1 MRLPPI
7 TRVEPKTPSR
17 FETDVSL
24 GIQDIG
30 RDLVKIKSD
39 VSDLC
44 LIALG
49 LLALSVFNILLHYHC
64 SDLLSKIKQ
73 ESATPKHAVQMEAN
87 Q

>member
-1 MRLPPI
+1 M
-7 TRVEPKTPSR
+7 EPKTPSR

-44 LIALG
+44 FMATG
-49 LLALSVFNILLHYHC
+49 LFALSIINILLHYHC
-64 SDLLSKIKQ
+64 AELLSEIKQ
-73 ESATPKHAVQMEAN
+73 STTTSKAVQMEAN

>member
-17 FETDVSL
+17 FETDVSR

-30 RDLVKIKSD
+30 RDAIRIKSD

-44 LIALG
+44 FMAIG
-49 LLALSVFNILLHYHC
+49 LVTLSVINLFLTVYCAVSVYQIKH
-64 SDLLSKIKQ
+64 STSK
-73 ESATPKHAVQMEAN
+73 AVQMEAN

>member
-1 MRLPPI
+1 M
-7 TRVEPKTPSR
+7 EPKTPSR

-44 LIALG
+44 FMATG
-49 LLALSVFNILLHYHC
+49 LFALSIINILLHYHC
-64 SDLLSKIKQ
+64 SELLSEIKQ
-73 ESATPKHAVQMEAN
+73 STTPSKAVQMEAN

>member
-17 FETDVSL
+17 FETNVSL

-30 RDLVKIKSD
+30 RDVVKIKSD

-44 LIALG
+44 FMAIG
-49 LLALSVFNILLHYHC
+49 LVTLSVINLFLTVYC
-64 SDLLSKIKQ
+64 AVSVYQIKHSPSMNQ
-73 ESATPKHAVQMEAN
+73 AVQMEAN

>member
-1 MRLPPI
+1 
-7 TRVEPKTPSR
+7 
-17 FETDVSL
+17 VSL

>member
-1 MRLPPI
+1 LRLPPI

-30 RDLVKIKSD
+30 RDAIRIKCD
-39 VSDLC
+39 VNDLC
-44 LIALG
+44 FMALG
-49 LLALSVFNILLHYHC
+49 LITLSVINLFLTVYCAVSVYQIKH
-64 SDLLSKIKQ
+64 STSK
-73 ESATPKHAVQMEAN
+73 AVQMEAN

>member
-44 LIALG
+44 FMATG
-49 LLALSVFNILLHYHC
+49 LFALSIINILLHYHC
-64 SDLLSKIKQ
+64 AELLSEIK
-73 ESATPKHAVQMEAN
+73 EHSTTPSQPVQMEAN